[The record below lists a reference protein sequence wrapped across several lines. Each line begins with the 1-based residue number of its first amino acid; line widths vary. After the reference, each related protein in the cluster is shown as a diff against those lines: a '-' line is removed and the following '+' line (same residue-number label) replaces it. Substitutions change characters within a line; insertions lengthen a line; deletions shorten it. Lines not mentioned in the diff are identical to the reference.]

1 MIFKKNNPGCPC
13 CNCPCSC
20 YKFDDDATDSAGSR
34 DLTPTSAEY
43 VAGKLDKAAKFNG
56 SSYFEHADHSCYR
69 LGPDGIA
76 VWFWIKADY
85 AASYSYAGGDF
96 LPEGVIM
103 KGSAEETGVAPNIK
117 YDFDGE
123 WGIFLDLSSPSS
135 QFVGA
140 LNFVVNNNN
149 AGGDPFG
156 NVDFTFKG
164 LNGNHNPELYE
175 PWMFFYFWVSIADG
189 KMYVSENGASAN
201 STNLT
206 GTQTLT
212 SDKPLHIGENTDG
225 KKLGEQTNGGV
236 ARPILIDN
244 VGFCRSIKSKSVMEA
259 RASELYNSGTGL
271 ACPSGGM

>member
-13 CNCPCSC
+13 CDCPCSC
-20 YKFDDDATDSAGSR
+20 YKFDDDATDCAGNR
-34 DLTPTSAEY
+34 DLTATNAEY

-56 SSYFEHADHSCYR
+56 TAYFEHADHCCYR

-85 AASYSYAGGDF
+85 AVDYAYGFGDF

-103 KGSAEETGVAPNIK
+103 KGSAEETGVAPNFK
-117 YDFDGE
+117 VNFDGE
-123 WGIFLDLSSPSS
+123 WGIVFDTSSPSVE
-135 QFVGA
+135 FVGN
-140 LNFVVNNNN
+140 LSFLVENGN
-149 AGGDPFG
+149 AAGARG
-156 NVDFTFKG
+156 NVDFIDSG
-164 LNGNHNPELYE
+164 LKPD
-175 PWMFFYFWVSIADG
+175 WQFFYFWASVADD
-189 KMYVSENGASAN
+189 KMYLSVDGAAAGGIN
-201 STNLT
+201 VKDLT

-244 VGFCRSIKSKSVMEA
+244 VGFCRSIKSKECMEA
-259 RASELYNSGTGL
+259 RASKLYNSGDGL